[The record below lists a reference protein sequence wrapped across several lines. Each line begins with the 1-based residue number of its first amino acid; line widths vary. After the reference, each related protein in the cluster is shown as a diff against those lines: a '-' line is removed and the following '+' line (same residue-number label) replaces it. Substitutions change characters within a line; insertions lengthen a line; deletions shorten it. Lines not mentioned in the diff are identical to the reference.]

1 MKSRSP
7 IIFPLM
13 VLGVLALIT
22 FWIESTVKLGFP
34 KMDGSNRH
42 DADYFVENFV
52 TTKTDLNG
60 NLRNMLA
67 ATEMR
72 HYPDNDT
79 TELVRPRYTQ
89 YGENKPYTQIEAQK
103 GFVSANGEEVEFK
116 GNVIIIRQAFD
127 GRGEMRL
134 KTDYLKVVPKTEYA
148 STESDVLITQDPKTV
163 IHGTGMIY
171 NKAGKDFTIK
181 KRVRVHYEKPNAK
194 SAKPLL
200 PKAGTSDKVNPVET
214 TNKIAHKNKANDV
227 KQPSNP
233 PRKSNREHQKN

>member
-1 MKSRSP
+1 MKGRSP
-7 IIFPLM
+7 IIFPLI
-13 VLGVLALIT
+13 VLGVLAIIT
-22 FWIESTVKLGFP
+22 FWIDSTVKLGLS
-34 KMDGSNRH
+34 KLDGSNRH
-42 DADYFVENFV
+42 DVDYFVENFV

-116 GNVIIIRQAFD
+116 GNVIIVRQAFE
-127 GRGEMRL
+127 GRGEMHL
-134 KTDYLKVVPKTEYA
+134 KTDYLKVLPKTEYA
-148 STESDVLITQDPKTV
+148 STESDVVITQDPKTV

-171 NKAGKDFTIK
+171 DKNEKDFTLK
-181 KRVRVHYEKPNAK
+181 KRVRVHYEKPNTK
-194 SAKPLL
+194 STNALL
-200 PKAGTSDKVNPVET
+200 PKAGTSDKVNPIESK
-214 TNKIAHKNKANDV
+214 NNRAPNHKASDAKKSPD
-227 KQPSNP
+227 QS
-233 PRKSNREHQKN
+233 RKPNGEQKKN

>member
-1 MKSRSP
+1 MKVRSP
-7 IIFPLM
+7 IIFPLI

-22 FWIESTVKLGFP
+22 FWIDSTVKLGLP
-34 KMDGSNRH
+34 KIDGSNRH
-42 DADYFVENFV
+42 DVDYFVENFV

-103 GFVSANGEEVEFK
+103 GFVSANGEEIEFK
-116 GNVIIIRQAFD
+116 GNVIIVRQAFE
-127 GRGEMRL
+127 GRGEMHL
-134 KTDYLKVVPKTEYA
+134 KTDYLKVLPKTEYA
-148 STESDVLITQDPKTV
+148 STESEVLITQDPKTV

-171 NKAGKDFTIK
+171 DKNAKDFTLQ
-181 KRVRVHYEKPNAK
+181 KRVRVHYEKPSTK

-200 PKAGTSDKVNPVET
+200 PKDSTSDKVNPTET
-214 TNKIAHKNKANDV
+214 TNRTAQNNKANDV
-227 KQPSNP
+227 KQPSDKS
-233 PRKSNREHQKN
+233 RKSNREHKKN